1 MNATANR
8 AYEIATT
15 IFGKTEDQARQLYIL
30 GLLHD
35 VGYAFDPADHAHA
48 GGRVLAD
55 LGFTTDAVYDHGDP
69 NVGFMDDEL
78 LIVNAADMTTSP
90 TGAPMRMD
98 EMTASATSENAT
110 GPTVRISRVRV
121 QSPTASSTSS
131 SSEAYQPP
139 GSDPTPPAG
148 TRSGNGRGFP
158 IP

>member
-1 MNATANR
+1 MTTTLTPLTPNRLAHMNATANR

-55 LGFTTDAVYDHGDP
+55 LGFATDAVYDHGDP
-69 NVGFMDDEL
+69 NVGVMDDEL

-90 TGAPMRMD
+90 TGAPMRMED
-98 EMTASATSENAT
+98 RLRDIGERYGADSPHLALAREVADRIKYELAKRGLPTSWL
-110 GPTVRISRVRV
+110 
-121 QSPTASSTSS
+121 
-131 SSEAYQPP
+131 
-139 GSDPTPPAG
+139 
-148 TRSGNGRGFP
+148 
-158 IP
+158 

>member
-1 MNATANR
+1 MTTTLTPLTPSRLAHMNATANR

-48 GGRVLAD
+48 GGKALAD

-69 NVGFMDDEL
+69 NVGVMSDDL

-90 TGAPMRMD
+90 TGAPMRMED
-98 EMTASATSENAT
+98 RLRDIGERYGADSPHLACARAIADRIERELAKRGLPTSWL
-110 GPTVRISRVRV
+110 
-121 QSPTASSTSS
+121 
-131 SSEAYQPP
+131 
-139 GSDPTPPAG
+139 
-148 TRSGNGRGFP
+148 
-158 IP
+158 

>member
-1 MNATANR
+1 MTATLTPLTPNRLAHMNATANR

-55 LGFTTDAVYDHGDP
+55 LGFATDAVYDHGDP
-69 NVGFMDDEL
+69 NVGVMDDDL

-90 TGAPMRMD
+90 TGAPMRMED
-98 EMTASATSENAT
+98 RLRDIGERYGADSPHLACARAVADRIERELAKRGLPTSWL
-110 GPTVRISRVRV
+110 
-121 QSPTASSTSS
+121 
-131 SSEAYQPP
+131 
-139 GSDPTPPAG
+139 
-148 TRSGNGRGFP
+148 
-158 IP
+158 

>member
-55 LGFTTDAVYDHGDP
+55 LGFATDAVYDHGDP
-69 NVGFMDDEL
+69 NVGVMDDDL

-90 TGAPMRMD
+90 TGAPMRMED
-98 EMTASATSENAT
+98 RLRDIGERYGADSPHLACARAVADRIERELAKRGLPTSWL
-110 GPTVRISRVRV
+110 
-121 QSPTASSTSS
+121 
-131 SSEAYQPP
+131 
-139 GSDPTPPAG
+139 
-148 TRSGNGRGFP
+148 
-158 IP
+158 

>member
-1 MNATANR
+1 MTTTLTPLTPNRLAHMNATANR

-69 NVGFMDDEL
+69 NVGVMDDEL

-90 TGAPMRMD
+90 TGAPMRMED
-98 EMTASATSENAT
+98 RLRDIGERYGADSPHLACARA
-110 GPTVRISRVRV
+110 VADRIKHELVKRGL
-121 QSPTASSTSS
+121 STSWL
-131 SSEAYQPP
+131 
-139 GSDPTPPAG
+139 
-148 TRSGNGRGFP
+148 
-158 IP
+158 

>member
-1 MNATANR
+1 MTTALTPLTPNRLAHMNATANR

-55 LGFTTDAVYDHGDP
+55 LGFAADAVYDHGDP
-69 NVGFMDDEL
+69 NVGVMDDDL

-90 TGAPMRMD
+90 TGAPMRMED
-98 EMTASATSENAT
+98 RLRDIGERYGADSPHLACARAVADRIERELAKRGLPTSWL
-110 GPTVRISRVRV
+110 
-121 QSPTASSTSS
+121 
-131 SSEAYQPP
+131 
-139 GSDPTPPAG
+139 
-148 TRSGNGRGFP
+148 
-158 IP
+158 

>member
-1 MNATANR
+1 MTTTLTPLTPSRLAHMNATANR

-15 IFGKTEDQARQLYIL
+15 IFGKSEDRARELYIF

-69 NVGFMDDEL
+69 TVGVMDDEL

-90 TGAPMRMD
+90 TGAPMRMED
-98 EMTASATSENAT
+98 RLRDIGERYGADSPHLACARAVADRIKRELAKRGLPTSWL
-110 GPTVRISRVRV
+110 
-121 QSPTASSTSS
+121 
-131 SSEAYQPP
+131 
-139 GSDPTPPAG
+139 
-148 TRSGNGRGFP
+148 
-158 IP
+158 